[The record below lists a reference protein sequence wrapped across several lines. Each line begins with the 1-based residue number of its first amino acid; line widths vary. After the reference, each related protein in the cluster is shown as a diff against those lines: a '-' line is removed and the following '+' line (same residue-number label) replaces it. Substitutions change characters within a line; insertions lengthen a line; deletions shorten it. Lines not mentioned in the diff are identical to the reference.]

1 MSGRGE
7 RSRAG
12 LQGAGRGAWAGLGA
26 GLLGLREEGLGAGTP
41 GSEAGGAGG
50 LDPGSEGG
58 GPGTWMPVS
67 ESGGDQEPR
76 LLSPDSV
83 WHLYPE
89 DRRLSKAGQGLQDLG
104 APAKVVMVS

>member
-1 MSGRGE
+1 MS
-7 RSRAG
+7 
-12 LQGAGRGAWAGLGA
+12 GAGRGCKERGEGHGRGWGRGLP
-26 GLLGLREEGLGAGTP
+26 GLKWEGLGAWIL
-41 GSEAGGAGG
+41 G
-50 LDPGSEGG
+50 LGG